1 MSRLFAR
8 AFPVLLSAAALSCL
22 GQDAEVNLRDE
33 PATFRARVN
42 LVLVPVVVRDK
53 NGRAIG
59 DLKKEDFALFD
70 NGKPQV
76 ISKFSVEKAGAAKP
90 EFAKPEN
97 AATAAP
103 ETPAVTL
110 PDRFVIYLFDDVHLT
125 FPNLVQVREAASKHI
140 DSGLHPSDRVAIF
153 TTS

>member
-1 MSRLFAR
+1 MSLRSR
-8 AFPVLLSAAALSCL
+8 ACFVLLSAAAAVFCL
-22 GQDAEVNLRDE
+22 AQDTEVNLHDE

-125 FPNLVQVREAASKHI
+125 FPNIV
-140 DSGLHPSDRVAIF
+140 
-153 TTS
+153 